1 MSATKALNGITP
13 HEKLFGKK
21 PVVRNLHVCGS
32 VVFHFIPKKKRKTKL
47 DMRFDPGIFLG
58 CAKRSLG
65 YRILDLCT
73 GNLVER
79 RDVVFHE
86 DMAAD
91 PKYLLRKKNSESARL
106 SGVTES
112 HTEKDFLLD
121 ELLSKLE
128 DSNIEKPNKNK
139 VKAEKAAAQESAG
152 EAIRRLA
159 VERLKRKREGER
171 DEVSDSPSKG
181 KKLAKLVDLLREQ
194 KKQEMAARQK
204 QWVQERLD
212 RQATE
217 TRFMQLLEMLAKRS

>member
-1 MSATKALNGITP
+1 MAESTKR
-13 HEKLFGKK
+13 
-21 PVVRNLHVCGS
+21 RNLS
-32 VVFHFIPKKKRKTKL
+32 E
-47 DMRFDPGIFLG
+47 
-58 CAKRSLG
+58 
-65 YRILDLCT
+65 
-73 GNLVER
+73 VE
-79 RDVVFHE
+79 DVMLLKQALAGEPFRHE
-86 DMAAD
+86 HG
-91 PKYLLRKKNSESARL
+91 KLLRKKNSESARL

-139 VKAEKAAAQESAG
+139 VKAEKAAAQESTG
-152 EAIRRLA
+152 EAIGRLA
-159 VERLKRKREGER
+159 VERLKRKREDER

-181 KKLAKLVDLLREQ
+181 KTLAKLVDLLREQ

-217 TRFMQLLEMLAKRS
+217 TRFMQLLDMLAKRS